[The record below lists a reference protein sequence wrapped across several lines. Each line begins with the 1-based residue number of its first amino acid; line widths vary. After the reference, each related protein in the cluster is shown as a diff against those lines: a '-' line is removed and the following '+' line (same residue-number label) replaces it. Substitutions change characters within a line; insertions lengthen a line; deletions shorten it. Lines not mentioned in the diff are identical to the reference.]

1 MRYVLIIL
9 HFCIAGLCY
18 AQSTLPDSIQQR
30 YAGVK
35 VDSIYITRL
44 NSLSTDYLKTNPALS
59 RRIASY
65 VIEVTPKI
73 KFTRGYARGLTVM
86 GNSYW
91 YEGIYEF
98 AQNYYLLAARQYK
111 NINDSV
117 GLSQVYNNIGE
128 VNKRLGETDKALEY
142 LVRSLQLK
150 KNDSTRDI
158 TLYNIGELYITTKE
172 FVKATEYIKQSLA
185 IAKSAGNERVIAYD
199 YWSLAR
205 IKMAEGFES
214 EAFSYFSQAEDLWK
228 KLGEMRSLVQTYQ
241 DMATAYR
248 RKGQLDQALE
258 YLNKASELE
267 TKVQVPDLRITTYLE
282 YFKIDSIRGNYKRAV
297 YYLSRHNTLKDSVYN
312 LLKAEQIA
320 RVQAIYETDV
330 HERENEDLRIEKE
343 LKEAQ
348 LNFKNILIAAVSS
361 GLILAGTLVW
371 FLIRQRRKILVAN
384 KDLKSKNEEIH
395 NQKNAIESQ
404 KAALQRLNEKLQELN
419 KSLETRIEER
429 SKQLLLQNQKLSDYV
444 FINAHKLRGP
454 VASILGLIN
463 LIQEVDPREQAK
475 MIEHLKTCA
484 DQLDSIIREISKDLE
499 TAVFRHD

>member
-1 MRYVLIIL
+1 VLC
-9 HFCIAGLCY
+9 H

-30 YAGVK
+30 YPGAK
-35 VDSIYITRL
+35 LDSVYITRL
-44 NSLSTDYLKTNPALS
+44 NNLSTDYLKVNPALS
-59 RRIASY
+59 RRISSY

-73 KFTRGYARGLTVM
+73 KFTRGYARALTVM

-91 YEGIYEF
+91 HEGIYEF
-98 AQNYYLLAARQYK
+98 AQNYYLLAARQYQS
-111 NINDSV
+111 INDSV

-142 LVRSLQLK
+142 LVRSLELK

-158 TLYNIGELYITTKE
+158 TLYNIGELYIITKD
-172 FVKATEYIKQSLA
+172 FSKAMEYIRQSLA
-185 IAKSAGNERVIAYD
+185 IAKSVGNERVIAYD

-205 IKMAEGFES
+205 IRMEEGFDS
-214 EAFSYFSQAEDLWK
+214 EAFSYFAQAEELWA
-228 KLGEMRSLVQTYQ
+228 KLGETRSLIQTYQ
-241 DMATAYR
+241 DQATAHR
-248 RKGQLDQALE
+248 KKGQLDLALE
-258 YLNKASELE
+258 YLNKASMLE
-267 TKVQVPDLRITTYLE
+267 TKIQVPDLKITTYLE
-282 YFKIDSIRGNYKRAV
+282 YFKIDSIRGNYKRAL

-330 HERENEDLRIEKE
+330 HERENKDLRIEKE

-348 LNFKNILIAAVSS
+348 LNFKNVLIAAVSL
-361 GLILAGTLVW
+361 GLLIAGILVW
-371 FLIRQRRKILVAN
+371 LLIRQRRKILVAN
-384 KDLKSKNEEIH
+384 KDLKSMNEEIH
-395 NQKNAIESQ
+395 DQKNSIESQ
-404 KAALQRLNEKLQELN
+404 ALALQRLNEKLQELN
-419 KSLETRIEER
+419 RSLETRIEER

-463 LIQEVDPREQAK
+463 LIQEVDPAEQPK
-475 MIEHLKTCA
+475 MIEHLKTCG